1 MGAKA
6 KFALFTA
13 AISAVVLSLQG
24 QQRQNDFT
32 KRIRAYDGKLNVMS
46 AKRLSSP
53 GLSSNF
59 NRRIPF
65 NQIPRNYSRFG
76 GKRFPMGDSAIKSD
90 ILHAGKTIPFDRSF
104 GKRSSLSGKSAMG
117 DSAIK
122 SQMLEAKTLPFDRG
136 FGKRS
141 SLSGKTATGG
151 ALSSRAVA
159 VASVEFRDS
168 YYGALDKR
176 VDEWM
181 NNVNQMSLQDVNR
194 YQFRRGRSTEPG
206 FPVQKAGSRDLPTP
220 SAGKGLGSGQ
230 FRGVIPSAPAR
241 TSSGQ
246 PSYRLGSVRT
256 KTTVGGASTSS
267 TSRRTVAPAS
277 PPSGSVASPALRS
290 LLFPSRNSGGSSSG

>member
-76 GKRFPMGDSAIKSD
+76 GKRFP
-90 ILHAGKTIPFDRSF
+90 
-104 GKRSSLSGKSAMG
+104 MG

-277 PPSGSVASPALRS
+277 PPSGSGASPALRS
-290 LLFPSRNSGGSSSG
+290 LLFPSRNSGGSSSGSMPRLGPKKIRVSVK

>member
-6 KFALFTA
+6 KVALFSA
-13 AISAVVLSLQG
+13 AFSAVVFSLHG

-32 KRIRAYDGKLNVMS
+32 KRVRAFDGKLNVLS
-46 AKRLSSP
+46 AKRISSP

-65 NQIPRNYSRFG
+65 KQIPQNYSRFG
-76 GKRFPMGDSAIKSD
+76 GKRYPMGDSAIKSQK
-90 ILHAGKTIPFDRSF
+90 LHQGKTLSFDRGF
-104 GKRSSLSGKSAMG
+104 DKRSPLSGKSAV
-117 DSAIK
+117 
-122 SQMLEAKTLPFDRG
+122 
-136 FGKRS
+136 
-141 SLSGKTATGG
+141 GG
-151 ALSSRAVA
+151 ALSARAPA

-168 YYGALDKR
+168 YYGAIDKR

-181 NNVNQMSLQDVNR
+181 NNVNKMSLQDVNR

-206 FPVQKAGSRDLPTP
+206 FPVQKAGSKDLPTP

-230 FRGVIPSAPAR
+230 FRGVTPPLPAR
-241 TSSGQ
+241 TSAGQ

-256 KTTVGGASTSS
+256 KTAVRGAPPSS

-277 PPSGSVASPALRS
+277 PSSGSGSSPSLRS
-290 LLFPSRNSGGSSSG
+290 LLFPSSHSGGSSSGSMPRLGPKKIRVNVK

>member
-6 KFALFTA
+6 KVALFSA
-13 AISAVVLSLQG
+13 ALSAVVLSLHG

-32 KRIRAYDGKLNVMS
+32 KRVRAFDGKLNVLS

-65 NQIPRNYSRFG
+65 KQIPQNYSRFG
-76 GKRFPMGDSAIKSD
+76 GKRFPMGDSAIKSQK
-90 ILHAGKTIPFDRSF
+90 LHQGKTLSFDRGF
-104 GKRSSLSGKSAMG
+104 DKRSPLSGKSAV
-117 DSAIK
+117 
-122 SQMLEAKTLPFDRG
+122 
-136 FGKRS
+136 
-141 SLSGKTATGG
+141 GG
-151 ALSSRAVA
+151 ALSARAPA

-168 YYGALDKR
+168 FYGALDKR

-181 NNVNQMSLQDVNR
+181 SNVNKMSLQDVNR

-206 FPVQKAGSRDLPTP
+206 FPVQKAGSKDLPTP

-230 FRGVIPSAPAR
+230 FRGVTPPAPAR
-241 TSSGQ
+241 TSAGQ

-256 KTTVGGASTSS
+256 KTTVGGAASSS
-267 TSRRTVAPAS
+267 TSRRAVAPAS
-277 PPSGSVASPALRS
+277 PSSGSGSSPALRS
-290 LLFPSRNSGGSSSG
+290 LLFPSRNSGGSSSGLMPRLGPKKIRVNVK